1 MAFEDHIVNE
11 VRKSRELILEQFKG
25 DLDKF
30 FKFIREE
37 ESKNHEKLA
46 GIPPAKNMPSKKVVG

>member
-1 MAFEDHIVNE
+1 MAFDDHIVNE

-46 GIPPAKNMPSKKVVG
+46 SIPPAKGLSPQKVVG

>member
-11 VRKSRELILEQFKG
+11 VRKSRELILDQFKG

-46 GIPPAKNMPSKKVVG
+46 SISPAKSTPQKVVE